1 MKKLIIFATVL
12 LCLINTVFAEELLKQ
27 QSKYPDYAY
36 MYLGPDKFEKINR
49 KMFNFNLGLN
59 KYAIKPV
66 HILWSSIMPE
76 YGIDRIQSAYRNIE
90 YPKRLVSSLIQKDFK
105 TSGHETVRFLTNTT
119 LGLGGLFDP
128 AKSIFHIEPSTE
140 DMEQALTKCKCGC
153 GPYIVLPVMNGTTTR
168 GIAGKLL
175 DTSLNPTT
183 YVGTPVLA
191 MVKAGL
197 TVNRTSY
204 MQPLIKMI
212 ESTYADP
219 YEIARKMYALDS
231 FIKSENLDRKEILQQ
246 PVNEELPSDINPEL
260 VKLPDLKASADSLL
274 NEELSVAE
282 IVKESQNGKNIDD
295 MILKSYNANNSKL
308 MADLMLFDYN
318 PQCPVVDSMR
328 TALFDLPEIDK
339 SIWNELSIWNRSFA
353 KQIKT
358 SSVNITPEKENYKFK
373 YILQKDKNAPL
384 AIIYPSIGEG
394 INSRHSIV
402 WAKIFYDEGYSVAIQ
417 GSHFQWEFV
426 KSMPDSYRPGIPT
439 RDAEYLK
446 NVSAKIIS
454 QLENKYDC
462 KFNEKTFIGTSFGA
476 LATLFVA
483 DQEYKNN
490 TLGIT
495 KYISIC
501 PPVELVY
508 AMKQVDKNGE
518 DWTKLSGDLKFR
530 AASTAS
536 KVVQLSDMK
545 DSTKDFQI
553 GTLPFS
559 EEEGKLITGFIM
571 HQKLSDLIY
580 TIEKTPR
587 NKPTDIYQT
596 INNMNYQD
604 YAEKYLLGN
613 NINTLDE
620 LGIKTSLLSISD
632 YLQNNDNYKIYHSL
646 DDYLVNQ
653 NQLKKLKQCCGKKT
667 ILFSNGAHLG
677 FMYTPEFL
685 QELKKEISLN
695 DNARNRLSQKQ
706 E

>member
-1 MKKLIIFATVL
+1 MKKLIIFTSIL
-12 LCLINTVFAEELLKQ
+12 LCLINIVFADELLKQ
-27 QSKYPDYAY
+27 QGKYPDYAY
-36 MYLGPDKFEKINR
+36 MYLGPDKYEKINR

-153 GPYIVLPVMNGTTTR
+153 GPYVVLPVINGTTTR

-231 FIKSENLDRKEILQQ
+231 FIKAENLDRKEILQM
-246 PVNEELPSDINPEL
+246 PKHDELPSDINPEL
-260 VKLPDLKASADSLL
+260 VKLPDLKASSEQTED
-274 NEELSVAE
+274 ELSVAE

-308 MADLMLFDYN
+308 MADMILFDYN

-358 SSVNITPEKENYKFK
+358 SSVNITPDKENYKFK
-373 YILQKDKNAPL
+373 YIMQKDKNAPL

-426 KSMPDSYRPGIPT
+426 KSMPDSYRPGIPCE
-439 RDAEYLK
+439 DVKYLK
-446 NVSAKIIS
+446 NVTAKIIN

-462 KFNEKTFIGTSFGA
+462 KFNGKTLIGTSFGA
-476 LATLFVA
+476 LTTLFLA
-483 DQEYKNN
+483 DTESKNN
-490 TLGIT
+490 TLGIN

-501 PPVELVY
+501 PPIELVY

-518 DWTKLSGDLKFR
+518 EWVKFSDDLKQR

-545 DSTKDFQI
+545 DNTKDFKI
-553 GTLPFS
+553 GALPFS

-604 YAEKYLLGN
+604 YAQKYLLSNDIN
-613 NINTLDE
+613 NMDE
-620 LGIKTSLLSISD
+620 LNSKTSLLSISD
-632 YLQNNDNYKIYHSL
+632 YLQNNNDYKIYHSL

-667 ILFSNGAHLG
+667 VLFSNGAHLG
-677 FMYTPEFL
+677 FMYTPEFI
-685 QELKKEISLN
+685 QELKKDIVLN
-695 DNARNRLSQKQ
+695 NPPQNRLSQNH